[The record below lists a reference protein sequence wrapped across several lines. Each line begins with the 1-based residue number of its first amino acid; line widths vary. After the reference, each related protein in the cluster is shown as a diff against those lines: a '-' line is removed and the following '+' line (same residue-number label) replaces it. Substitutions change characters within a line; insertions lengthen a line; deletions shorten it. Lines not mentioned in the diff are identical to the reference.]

1 MKVFQT
7 SGVLAIAVLS
17 LPLASTAFAEQGQQS
32 QGAQVMETAKF
43 PKNDKCTTNQPCR
56 TVMGEIIRV
65 EETYVLKQPN
75 GSEVHVNV
83 EPETKVRGLHKEG
96 DKVAA
101 QLNSRGVAQ
110 AVVKLQDIPK
120 PGLEAPGKTLDD
132 LR

>member
-1 MKVFQT
+1 MKFLP
-7 SGVLAIAVLS
+7 SAIVLATVLIAFPS
-17 LPLASTAFAEQGQQS
+17 FSSAESGQGQQS
-32 QGAQVMETAKF
+32 SGGQALETIEF
-43 PKNDKCTTNQPCR
+43 PSNDNCTANQPCR
-56 TVMGEIIRV
+56 TVMGEIMRV
-65 EETYVLKQPN
+65 EEMYVLKQPN
-75 GSEVHVNV
+75 GSEIHVNI

-110 AVVKLQDIPK
+110 AVVKLKEIPK

>member
-1 MKVFQT
+1 MKFFRSAIIPAIVLIAFPSFASAE
-7 SGVLAIAVLS
+7 SG
-17 LPLASTAFAEQGQQS
+17 QGQQS
-32 QGAQVMETAKF
+32 QASQGMETVKF

-56 TVMGEIIRV
+56 TIMGEIVRV

-75 GSEVHVNV
+75 GSEIHVNV

-110 AVVKLQDIPK
+110 AVVKLKELPK
-120 PGLEAPGKTLDD
+120 PGLKAPGKTLDD